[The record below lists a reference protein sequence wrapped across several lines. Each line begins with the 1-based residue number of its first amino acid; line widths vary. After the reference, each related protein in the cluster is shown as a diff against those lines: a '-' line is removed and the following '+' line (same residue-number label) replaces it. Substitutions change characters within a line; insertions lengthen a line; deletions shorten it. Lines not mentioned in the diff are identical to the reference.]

1 MTNFPRVLALAA
13 ALCSIPALGADV
25 DALLRAKWVQAETTH
40 FRVVTDQKVETARLL
55 VNDLEHMRHFSLHA
69 LGIDALDTVAP
80 LTVLAIGDADL
91 FSDVGLPKT
100 FGGVFSTS
108 LRGYAAI
115 AGVKGYVGDSD
126 TPTFAR
132 SVLLHEYH
140 HFLIRMTQRA
150 AAYPMWCDE
159 GMSEY
164 FSTLRYDNTSVSVGD
179 IDENNSRI
187 SDLRGPGGEFY
198 IDSAKLFN
206 TTRLDYADTSDD
218 NQDELNAFYARAGFV
233 IHYFNSSPELRAQLA
248 HYLRLYNLGI
258 VQDRAARLAFKRSYA
273 ELDKDITHYLHR
285 RRNVRVFKATDGP
298 FKFPPVEIKV
308 APLDQPHVAAALAG
322 VLIHF
327 APDAARAAV
336 LARNLQLNPDSAQA
350 QIDRLRFAV
359 NGYSMAEVLALSE
372 RFPGNAQLLSLQG
385 ELTLR
390 QAEAL
395 RATGLPGWQALLL
408 KARGQFRRAIQA
420 DPGYP
425 AAYAGLGQLYLSL
438 PDSEPLD
445 EGIAG
450 FDTASVYQ
458 ATPDMFRGVATLAL
472 RARHP
477 GQALAALRHAVT
489 FAKRG
494 NYSEDALLLDNLEL
508 LNELEHDTPTATADG
523 LDYASGARYV
533 GQVRGLKPDG
543 TGKLERIN
551 GSYFDGTFRDGLPLT
566 GKLVSVRGGQY
577 EGQFSAGMAAGQGTL
592 RFPAGAPAAS
602 YVGGV
607 ALGKPDGHGVLTGP
621 TGRYEGGFL
630 NGVPHGEGSFTP
642 AAKPVAIRGKWLY
655 GRHEWPASG
664 GEVFVGP
671 IDDQGAASGAGYC
684 YGTAPNGDLHHCRR
698 GDEHDDST
706 ALDD

>member
-1 MTNFPRVLALAA
+1 
-13 ALCSIPALGADV
+13 
-25 DALLRAKWVQAETTH
+25 
-40 FRVVTDQKVETARLL
+40 L

-91 FSDVGLPKT
+91 FSHVGLPKT
-100 FGGVFSTS
+100 YGGVFSTS
-108 LRGYAAI
+108 LLGYAAI

-140 HFLIRMTQRA
+140 HFLIRMTQLT

-164 FSTLRYDNTSVSVGD
+164 FSSLRYDNTSVSVGD
-179 IDENNSRI
+179 FDEYNNRLGG
-187 SDLRGPGGEFY
+187 LRGPGGEFH

-206 TTRLDYADTSDD
+206 TTGLDYANTSDD
-218 NQDELNAFYARAGFV
+218 NHAELDAFYARAGYV

-248 HYLRLYNLGI
+248 HYLRLYNLG
-258 VQDRAARLAFKRSYA
+258 VGQDRAARLAFTRSYA
-273 ELDKDITHYLHR
+273 ELDKDIVHYLHR

-298 FKFPPVEIKV
+298 FKFPAVAIKV
-308 APLDQPHVAAALAG
+308 DTLDQPRVAAALAG
-322 VLIHF
+322 VLIHMEV
-327 APDAARAAV
+327 PDEARAAV

-350 QIDRLRFAV
+350 HIDRLRFSAK
-359 NGYSMAEVLALSE
+359 GYGMAELLALNE

-395 RATGLPGWQALLL
+395 RATGLPGWQAQLL
-408 KARGQFRRAIQA
+408 KARDQFRRAIQA

-450 FDTASVYQ
+450 FDTASIYQ
-458 ATPDMFRGVATLAL
+458 STPDMFRGVATLAL

-489 FAKRG
+489 FAQSG
-494 NYSEDALLLDNLEL
+494 GYSEDALLLDNLEL
-508 LNELEHDTPTATADG
+508 LNELEHTTPTATADG
-523 LDYASGARYV
+523 LDYKSGARYV

-551 GSYFDGTFRDGLPLT
+551 GSYFEGTFQDGLPLT
-566 GKLVSVRGGQY
+566 GKLVSARGGQY
-577 EGQFSAGMAAGQGTL
+577 EGQFSAGMAAGQGRL
-592 RFPAGAPAAS
+592 RFPDGAPAAS
-602 YVGGV
+602 YVGGI
-607 ALGKPDGHGVLTGP
+607 ALGKPDGHGILTGP

-630 NGVPHGEGSFTP
+630 NGEPHGDGSFTP
-642 AAKPVAIRGKWLY
+642 AAKPVALRGKWLY
-655 GRHEWPASG
+655 GRYVWPASDG
-664 GEVFVGP
+664 AVFVGY
-671 IDDQGAASGAGYC
+671 IDGNGEASGAGYC
-684 YGTAPNGDLHHCRR
+684 YGTAANGDLHRCRR
-698 GDEHDDST
+698 GDDHGAST
-706 ALDD
+706 ASGQ